1 MQKTLQEVLLL
12 DNGTFGLARRGN
24 SGHNPSLEAQWL
36 LPLETSRL
44 TREASADYDVMGH
57 PLGFL
62 LLD

>member
-1 MQKTLQEVLLL
+1 MDFDTL
-12 DNGTFGLARRGN
+12 GLARRGN
-24 SGHNPSLEAQWL
+24 SGHDPSLEAQWL

-57 PLGFL
+57 TLGFL